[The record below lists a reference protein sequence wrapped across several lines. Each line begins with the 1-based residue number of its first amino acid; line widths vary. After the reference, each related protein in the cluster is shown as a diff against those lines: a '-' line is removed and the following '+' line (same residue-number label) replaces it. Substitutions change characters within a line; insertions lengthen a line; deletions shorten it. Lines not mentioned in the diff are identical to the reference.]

1 MIVIYTQ
8 DGCPKCNILKK
19 KMNNKNIEYTECSD
33 VDILVS
39 KGIEFTPMLEVENKM
54 MDYTNAVKWV
64 NER

>member
-19 KMNNKNIEYTECSD
+19 KMNNKNIEYTECND
-33 VDILVS
+33 VDILIS